1 MAARLRLDELKAAEG
16 VRLWRSAM
24 AAALLKEAVRLRRGE
39 MAAVVRLQ
47 EREAVRLRR
56 GAKVGVVHLLE
67 KVEEHLV
74 LAVPILSAAAIH
86 QREQQGEARFQRD
99 AMVADHRQESA
110 AWSHW
115 AEAATVWLCRVVAC
129 PSPSAVRL
137 ARVAQ
142 RQRNSW
148 DAVRAAGQ
156 SRVESA
162 AARPLPR
169 PNDLRE

>member
-1 MAARLRLDELKAAEG
+1 M
-16 VRLWRSAM
+16 
-24 AAALLKEAVRLRRGE
+24 
-39 MAAVVRLQ
+39 
-47 EREAVRLRR
+47 RLRR

-86 QREQQGEARFQRD
+86 QRERQGEARFQRD

-156 SRVESA
+156 SRVEPA

-169 PNDLRE
+169 PNDPREWFGARHQASEAG